1 MAVPWILEIAT
12 ILRLFVRNSTGSN
25 FVVGLDHSCKEN
37 TKEATTAIPKGNT
50 GGGTNTLSSVKT
62 GASSRVRKMQ

>member
-1 MAVPWILEIAT
+1 MVH
-12 ILRLFVRNSTGSN
+12 RSGVVRNSTGSN

-37 TKEATTAIPKGNT
+37 TKEATTAIPKGNA